1 MIARILDPSVFE
13 VEVEVPVN
21 QLAFLQDVTT
31 INARTLD
38 GHQLDLALRVILPV
52 QNTRTA
58 TRIVR
63 FRMDVPPAEAML
75 ANNAVVTV
83 QTPITSPS
91 PVIIVPKDAVIPVAG
106 GHIVYLA
113 IDGRAKRQ
121 PIKLG
126 AAVASG
132 FIVQSGL
139 AAGALLSPAAMNSYP
154 MAKPLN
160 MAVIRVNQQPRL
172 VADGAADQTCH

>member
-1 MIARILDPSVFE
+1 M
-13 VEVEVPVN
+13 
-21 QLAFLQDVTT
+21 
-31 INARTLD
+31 
-38 GHQLDLALRVILPV
+38 
-52 QNTRTA
+52 
-58 TRIVR
+58 R
-63 FRMDVPPAEAML
+63 FRMDVPPAGAML

-132 FIVQSGL
+132 FVVRSGL
-139 AAGALLSPAAMNSYP
+139 AAGAVVVTRGNEQLS
-154 MAKPLN
+154 
-160 MAVIRVNQQPRL
+160 
-172 VADGAADQTCH
+172 DGKTIEYGGKKGESVTKAGS